1 MSPPAKPPSRTAVIF
16 DMDGTLTRCV
26 LDFDAIRAEI
36 GMGATT
42 ILEGLDQMHG
52 DERRRAESI
61 IARHEAEAAANSE
74 LQPHAREVIA
84 ALRAA
89 GVPVALMTRNSRR
102 SVDTVLARHELTFE
116 HVRTRE
122 DGEFKPSPRPV
133 FDICHVFGVRPAD
146 AWVVGDYRFDL
157 ECGRAA
163 GAHTVLMLERGAAP
177 DWADLADH
185 VIRDLRELL
194 ACMSSAGCLASP
206 AARI

>member
-1 MSPPAKPPSRTAVIF
+1 
-16 DMDGTLTRCV
+16 MDGTLTRCE

-36 GMGATT
+36 GMGPTS
-42 ILEGLDQMHG
+42 ILEGLDRMHG
-52 DERRRAESI
+52 EARRRAELI
-61 IARHEAEAAANSE
+61 IARHEAEAAAACE
-74 LQPHAREVIA
+74 LQPHAHEVIA
-84 ALRAA
+84 GLRAA

-102 SVDTVLARHELTFE
+102 SVETVLTRHGLVFE
-116 HVRTRE
+116 HIRTRE

-133 FDICHVFGVRPAD
+133 LDICRAFGVRPAD

-163 GAHTVLMLERGAAP
+163 GAHTVLMLERGIAP

-194 ACMSSAGCLASP
+194 TCMASAGCLTSP